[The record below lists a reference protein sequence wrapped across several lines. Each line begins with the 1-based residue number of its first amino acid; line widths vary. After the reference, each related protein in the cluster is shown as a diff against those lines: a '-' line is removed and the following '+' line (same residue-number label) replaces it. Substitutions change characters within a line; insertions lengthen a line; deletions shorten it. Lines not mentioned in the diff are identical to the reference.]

1 MDNLNLKILNQYN
14 DEVIEKVTKGVKELQ
29 EERDKL
35 KQQIIQSKDLNH
47 DLSVRIGQYYNLI

>member
-1 MDNLNLKILNQYN
+1 LDNLNLKILNQYN